1 MNRTEQP
8 LVVEPCH
15 PPGRVVSAYQ
25 IARRLDEATLRE
37 MAVMLWIVSPAQFE
51 TILRDRGQQ

>member
-1 MNRTEQP
+1 MNGTEQP

-15 PPGRVVSAYQ
+15 PGRAVSAYQ

-37 MAVMLWIVSPAQFE
+37 MAVMLAIVHPGHFE
-51 TILRDRGQQ
+51 TVLRDRGQR